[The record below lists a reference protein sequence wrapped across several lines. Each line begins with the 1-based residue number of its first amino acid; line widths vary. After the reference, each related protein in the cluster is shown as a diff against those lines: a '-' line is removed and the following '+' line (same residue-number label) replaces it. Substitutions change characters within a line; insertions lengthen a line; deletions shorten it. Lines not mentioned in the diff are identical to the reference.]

1 MKRLFVLILAI
12 GLLLVGC
19 NQDVTFRNDEKT
31 NSTKDRVY
39 SDSWDGNPIIVK
51 QKNVNGD
58 YEKVNE
64 VTDSIEV
71 EKVIEAL
78 GNADWQEN
86 IKVDIRPPDYS
97 FTWNSYKHNVWINE
111 ESDRLELIIEGQSNY
126 GTLSKE
132 SSKIVFEILT
142 GKKTLI
148 GK

>member
-1 MKRLFVLILAI
+1 MKTLFVLILAI
-12 GLLLVGC
+12 GLILVGC
-19 NQDVTFRNDEKT
+19 NQDVTFGNVEKT
-31 NSTKDRVY
+31 DSTKDTVY
-39 SDSWDGNPIIVK
+39 SDSWDGNPIIFK

-58 YEKVNE
+58 YEIVNE
-64 VTDSIEV
+64 ITDSIEV

-97 FTWNSYKHNVWINE
+97 FTWDSYKHNVWIPE

-142 GKKTLI
+142 GKKF
-148 GK
+148 

>member
-1 MKRLFVLILAI
+1 MKRLFVLILAVA
-12 GLLLVGC
+12 LLLVGC
-19 NQDVTFRNDEKT
+19 NQDVMFSNDEKN

-39 SDSWDGNPIIVK
+39 SDSWDGNPITLK

-64 VTDSIEV
+64 ITDGIEV
-71 EKVIEAL
+71 ERVIGAL

-132 SSKIVFEILT
+132 SSKIVYEILT
-142 GKKTLI
+142 GKKF
-148 GK
+148 